1 MKTSRVERRHAAGVA
16 AVATL
21 TGMVIFV
28 LVAVVANFVLLGR
41 LNSQLDS
48 RLEQQLTIVRNV
60 AKDGGSTA
68 TQLDEPSSDGDH
80 DDVPI
85 YVWRVGA
92 DGTAHALKKGSPKL
106 PSLDWSSGLH
116 TAAVGHSIFQFRA
129 IRFGGGWFV
138 AGESLADVIRV
149 RSSLVDVE
157 VAGGGVLL
165 ILVYLSAFVI
175 GMRALTPVALAR
187 RRQALFTSDA
197 SHELRTPLSVIEA
210 EVDLALSRPRDAETY
225 QEALLRVRD
234 EGQRLQHIVADLL
247 WLARSDEVRQASD
260 RGQTCELAE
269 VVFAV
274 ESRFERL
281 ASRNDVTLE
290 FVLPTTTTL
299 VRASSQAIDRLVGV
313 LVDNACKFA
322 GPGGR
327 VRVQVQTSAH
337 RLSLIVE
344 DSGPGISNDERD
356 IIFDRFH
363 RTDETSGGT
372 GLGLAIA
379 DAIIQATHAQRNVG
393 QSSLGGAR
401 FEISWRQVS

>member
-1 MKTSRVERRHAAGVA
+1 
-16 AVATL
+16 
-21 TGMVIFV
+21 MVTFV
-28 LVAVVANFVLLGR
+28 LVAVVANIVLLGR
-41 LNSQLDS
+41 LNSQLDT
-48 RLEQQLTIVRNV
+48 RLQQQLTIVLSV
-60 AKDGGSTA
+60 AHDGGGGA
-68 TQLDEPSSDGDH
+68 QQLEPSRDGDR
-80 DDVPI
+80 DDVPV
-85 YVWRVGA
+85 YVWRVSA
-92 DGTAHALKKGSPKL
+92 DGTAHALQKGSPRL
-106 PSLDWSSGLH
+106 PSVVWSSGLH
-116 TAAVGHSIFQFRA
+116 SGAIGHSTFQYRA
-129 IRFGGGWFV
+129 VRFDGGWLV
-138 AGESLADVIRV
+138 AGESLADVNRV

-157 VAGGGVLL
+157 VAAGGVLL
-165 ILVYLSAFVI
+165 ILIYLSAFVI

-210 EVDLALSRPRDAETY
+210 EVDLALSRPRDAKTY
-225 QEALLRVRD
+225 QETLLRVRD
-234 EGQRLQHIVADLL
+234 EGQRLQHIVDDLL

-260 RGQTCELAE
+260 RGQTCELAK

-290 FVLPTTTTL
+290 FVLPETPTV

-322 GPGGR
+322 GPSGR

-344 DSGPGISNDERD
+344 DSGPGISRDEREV
-356 IIFDRFH
+356 IFDRFH
-363 RTDETSGGT
+363 RTDEATGGT

-379 DAIIQATHAQRNVG
+379 DAIIQATHAQRSVG
-393 QSSLGGAR
+393 ESGLGGAR
-401 FEISWRQVS
+401 FEISWRLVS

>member
-1 MKTSRVERRHAAGVA
+1 MKTSRIERRHAAGVA
-16 AVATL
+16 LVATL
-21 TGMVIFV
+21 TGMVTFV
-28 LVAVVANFVLLGR
+28 LVAVVANIVLLGR
-41 LNSQLDS
+41 LNSQLDA
-48 RLEQQLTIVRNV
+48 RLGQQLSIVQSI
-60 AKDGGSTA
+60 AHEGGGSGQ
-68 TQLDEPSSDGDH
+68 QLDESSNDGDR
-80 DDVPI
+80 DDVPV
-85 YVWRVGA
+85 YVWRVDA

-106 PSLDWSSGLH
+106 PSMVWSSGLH
-116 TAAVGHSIFQFRA
+116 SAAVSHSIFQFRA
-129 IRFGGGWFV
+129 TRFEGGWLV
-138 AGESLADVIRV
+138 AGESLADVNRV

-157 VAGGGVLL
+157 VAAGGVLL
-165 ILVYLSAFVI
+165 ILIYFSAYVI
-175 GMRALTPVALAR
+175 GMRALAPVALAR

-210 EVDLALSRPRDAETY
+210 EVDLALSRPRGAETY

-234 EGQRLQHIVADLL
+234 EGHRLQHIVEDLL

-269 VVFAV
+269 VVSAV

-290 FVLPTTTTL
+290 FELPETTTL

-327 VRVQVQTSAH
+327 VRVEVQTSAH

-344 DSGPGISNDERD
+344 DSGPGISKDERD
-356 IIFDRFH
+356 VIFDRFH
-363 RTDETSGGT
+363 RTDEATGGT

-379 DAIIQATHAQRNVG
+379 DAIIQATHAQRIVG
-393 QSSLGGAR
+393 ESRLGGAR
-401 FEISWRQVS
+401 FEISWRHVS

>member
-1 MKTSRVERRHAAGVA
+1 VKTSRIERRHAAGVA
-16 AVATL
+16 LVATL
-21 TGMVIFV
+21 IAMVTFV
-28 LVAVVANFVLLGR
+28 LVAVVANIVLLGR
-41 LNSQLDS
+41 LNSQLDA
-48 RLEQQLTIVRNV
+48 RLQQQLAIVQSV
-60 AKDGGSTA
+60 AHDGGGGA
-68 TQLDEPSSDGDH
+68 QQLEPSNDGDR
-80 DDVPI
+80 DDVPV

-92 DGTAHALKKGSPKL
+92 NGAAHALKKGSPKL
-106 PSLDWSSGLH
+106 PSVQWSNGLQSG
-116 TAAVGHSIFQFRA
+116 AIGHSTFQFRA
-129 IRFGGGWFV
+129 VRFEGGWLV
-138 AGESLADVIRV
+138 AGESLADVNRV

-157 VAGGGVLL
+157 VAAGGVLL
-165 ILVYLSAFVI
+165 ILIYLSAFVI

-210 EVDLALSRPRDAETY
+210 EVDLALSRPRDAATY
-225 QEALLRVRD
+225 QGALLRVRD
-234 EGQRLQHIVADLL
+234 EGQRLQHIVEDLL

-260 RGQTCELAE
+260 QGQTCELAE

-290 FVLPTTTTL
+290 FVLPETTTV

-322 GPGGR
+322 GPGGH
-327 VRVQVQTSAH
+327 VRVQVQTNAH

-344 DSGPGISNDERD
+344 DSGPGISKDERD
-356 IIFDRFH
+356 VIFDRFH
-363 RTDETSGGT
+363 RTDDAAGGT

-379 DAIIQATHAQRNVG
+379 DAIIQATHAQRIVSESG
-393 QSSLGGAR
+393 LGGAR
-401 FEISWRQVS
+401 FEISWRLVS

>member
-1 MKTSRVERRHAAGVA
+1 MKTSRIERRHAAGVA
-16 AVATL
+16 GVATII
-21 TGMVIFV
+21 GMVTFV

-41 LNSQLDS
+41 LNSQLNT
-48 RLEQQLTIVRNV
+48 RLEQQLTIVLSV
-60 AKDGGSTA
+60 ANEGGSGA
-68 TQLDEPSSDGDH
+68 QQLNEHTNDDDH
-80 DDVPI
+80 DDVPV

-92 DGTAHALKKGSPKL
+92 DGTAHALKKGAPKL
-106 PSLDWSSGLH
+106 PSLVWSSGVH
-116 TAAVGHSIFQFRA
+116 SAAVGHSIFQFRS
-129 IRFGGGWFV
+129 IRFGSGWLV
-138 AGESLADVIRV
+138 AGESLADVNRV

-157 VAGGGVLL
+157 VAAGGVLL
-165 ILVYLSAFVI
+165 ILIYLSAYVI

-234 EGQRLQHIVADLL
+234 EGQRLEHIVEDLL

-260 RGQTCELAE
+260 QRQTCELAE
-269 VVFAV
+269 VVLAV

-281 ASRNDVTLE
+281 ASRNDVTIE

-313 LVDNACKFA
+313 LVENACKFA
-322 GPGGR
+322 GPRGR
-327 VRVQVQTSAH
+327 VRVQVKTSAH

-356 IIFDRFH
+356 VIFDRFH
-363 RTDETSGGT
+363 RTDEATGGT

-379 DAIIQATHAQRNVG
+379 DAIIQATHAQRSVG

-401 FEISWRQVS
+401 FEISWRYVS